1 MPNSISTRPNWPIC
15 NSNKARACDTLREEL
30 AMKTWHLVTALAA
43 SLMVMA
49 APCAAQKRPPPPKP
63 SISTP
68 QGKAPGSSSR
78 TGASRG
84 QVSSG
89 KAVARRGKPS
99 LRAQKENMVRLIGRA
114 EGLKPQ
120 RFQLRQQAIRA
131 QAAYR
136 ANPNAATRAASREA
150 MRAYLPVRQ
159 AHELARGQRDA
170 AIARYRLTK
179 SQRLAAIKASSQAAA
194 TPPRLPP
201 QPGRPALRR
210 QAAVR
215 QLAVRPAA
223 VASPQMLYPTAA
235 SLPPPRV
242 QPLPGGNGHYF
253 SSASAFKAGMSTQTI
268 YDRFPPPSTPPAS
281 PSSTGNISNPG
292 GTAGSFGSQRSVQL
306 NRMDSQPFVGLQQ
319 NAAGGN

>member
-1 MPNSISTRPNWPIC
+1 
-15 NSNKARACDTLREEL
+15 
-30 AMKTWHLVTALAA
+30 MKTWHLVTALAA

-63 SISTP
+63 SISTS
-68 QGKAPGSSSR
+68 QGKAPGSASR
-78 TGASRG
+78 TGAARG

-89 KAVARRGKPS
+89 KAIAQRGKPS
-99 LRAQKENMVRLIGRA
+99 LRAQKENMIRMIGRA

-159 AHELARGQRDA
+159 AHELARGQRA
-170 AIARYRLTK
+170 SAIARYRLTK

-235 SLPPPRV
+235 SLPLPRV

-253 SSASAFKAGMSTQTI
+253 SSASAFKAGMPTQTI
-268 YDRFPPPSTPPAS
+268 YDRLPPPATPPAS
-281 PSSTGNISNPG
+281 PSSTGTIASPG